1 MKTLVLDLD
10 GTMYRGPEPIEAGIR
25 LVNAMRSHGIP
36 YLFLTNNSMRT
47 PAQNASHMEK
57 MGYQGI
63 CPEHFYN
70 SAMASAAWA
79 RKNLGTERAAFIG
92 QEGMKEALESEG
104 IQITDE
110 DPQALFVGLDKTM
123 DYAGYS
129 RALRHLLNG
138 AVLVGTNKDR
148 ILAKP
153 SGFEVGNGS
162 VVALFE
168 YASGQTSPDIAKPHA
183 PILDLMLDRNGL
195 RREDVIL
202 VGDNLETDIALG
214 YNNHVKTILVES
226 GVHSRNDISRL
237 GVIPDLVI
245 GSLDELTQMIEDG
258 SFSTL

>member
-25 LVNAMRSHGIP
+25 LVKKLLAQNRP
-36 YLFLTNNSMRT
+36 FLFLTNNSMRT
-47 PAQNASHMEK
+47 PAQNARHMLE
-57 MGYQGI
+57 MGYEGI
-63 CPEHFYN
+63 LPEHFYN

-79 RKNLGTERAAFIG
+79 RRNLGTETAAFIG
-92 QEGMKEALESEG
+92 QEGMREALEQEG
-104 IQITDE
+104 IRITDRA
-110 DPQALFVGLDKTM
+110 PQALFVGLDKTM

-129 RALRHLLNG
+129 RALGHLLNG
-138 AVLVGTNKDR
+138 AALIGTNKDR

-153 SGFEVGNGS
+153 GGFEVGNGS

-168 YASGQTSPDIAKPHA
+168 YASGQKSPDIGKPHA
-183 PILDLMLDRNGL
+183 PILDFMLEKHGL

-226 GVHSRNDISRL
+226 GVHNRHDIDRL
-237 GVIPDLVI
+237 GMVPDLVI
-245 GSLDELTQMIEDG
+245 GSLDELTAMIEDG
-258 SFSTL
+258 SIDRL